1 MIGIIHEV
9 ILIGMIFLA
18 LMIVEERDLLK
29 AVMEFALLQTLLVI
43 SLFLLKAP
51 DVALSAIVVGALIIG
66 IFIYTIQEG
75 ILSKRS

>member
-1 MIGIIHEV
+1 MIKIIHEF
-9 ILIGMIFLA
+9 ILIGMIILA
-18 LMIVEERDLLK
+18 LVIVEEEDLLQ
-29 AVMEFALLQTLLVI
+29 AVIGFALLQTLLVI

-75 ILSKRS
+75 ILSKRD

>member
-1 MIGIIHEV
+1 MIKIIHEF
-9 ILIGMIFLA
+9 ILIAMIILA
-18 LMIVEERDLLK
+18 LVIVAEEDLLR
-29 AVMEFALLQTLLVI
+29 AVIGFALLQTLLVI

-75 ILSKRS
+75 ILSRRS